1 MTTTAPVPTR
11 DDYRPRV
18 HYTPARN
25 WMNDPNG
32 LVFHRGVYH
41 LFYQH
46 NPSGPDWGNM
56 SWGHATSTDLHTWT
70 EQPVAIPCTGTEA
83 IFSGSV
89 VADPLNTAG
98 FASRER
104 DGAPD
109 AGGEATVPLVAVYTS
124 AYAEGSERP
133 GIQAQS
139 LAYSLDDGATWTKHE
154 GNPVLDRGSA
164 NFRDPKV
171 FRYAGPAGAYWVMVA
186 VEAAERRVLLY
197 ASADLKAWRLLSE
210 VAAADVA
217 GGVADPGE
225 GLWECPDLIE
235 VPVEGKQGRTRW
247 VLVVSVNPH
256 GAAGGSGMKY
266 CVGDFDGKRFR
277 PDADGFRWLDW
288 GRDYYAA
295 VSFSGVTGRAL
306 MLGWMSNWDYADA
319 TPTGAWRS
327 AMSVPREV
335 TLRAV
340 GGGHAL
346 VQAPVLPPGGGLAS
360 VPAGSVVHVPAGRT
374 RLASVPRGEAF
385 RVRLALP
392 AGAPACT
399 LRLGTGEDEAA
410 LLRIDPAAG
419 TLTLDRTA
427 SGMTDFHGLFASA
440 ETAPLPG
447 SDGGVRLDV
456 VVDACSVEV
465 FAQDGLVAVTDLVFP
480 RGAETALELET
491 DAPVVPA
498 ELEVALLG

>member
-11 DDYRPRV
+11 DAYRPRL

-56 SWGHATSTDLHTWT
+56 SWGHATSPDLLTWT
-70 EQPVAIPCTGTEA
+70 EQPVAIPCTETEA
-83 IFSGSV
+83 IFSGSI
-89 VADPLNTAG
+89 VADPANTAG
-98 FASRER
+98 FADRAP
-104 DGAPD
+104 GAP
-109 AGGEATVPLVAVYTS
+109 GEGAVPLVAVYTS
-124 AYAEGSERP
+124 AYAEGTDRP

-139 LAYSLDDGATWTKHE
+139 LAYSLDDGATWTKHA

-171 FRYAGPAGAYWVMVA
+171 FRYAGPAGAYWVMAA
-186 VEAAERRVLLY
+186 VEAEERRVLLY
-197 ASADLKAWRLLSE
+197 ASADLKEWRLLSE
-210 VAAADVA
+210 VAGADVT
-217 GGVADPGE
+217 GGIADPGE

-235 VPVEGKQGRTRW
+235 VPVEGRPGRTRW

-256 GAAGGSGMKY
+256 GVAGGSGMKY
-266 CVGDFDGKRFR
+266 CTGEFDGERFR
-277 PDADGFRWLDW
+277 PDPDGFRWLDW

-295 VSFSGVTGRAL
+295 VSFGGVTGRAL
-306 MLGWMSNWDYADA
+306 MLGWMSNWDYAAA

-335 TLRAV
+335 SLRAV
-340 GGGHAL
+340 GGGYAL
-346 VQAPVLPPGGGLAS
+346 VQAPVLPEPRGAAPLSAGTLA
-360 VPAGSVVHVPAGRT
+360 HVPAGRT
-374 RLASVPRGEAF
+374 RLAAVPRGEAF
-385 RVRLALP
+385 RIRLAVP
-392 AGAPACT
+392 AGSPACT
-399 LRLGTGEDEAA
+399 LRLGTGGDEAA
-410 LLRIDPAAG
+410 LLRVDPAAG

-427 SGMTDFHGLFASA
+427 SGLTDFHGLFASA
-440 ETAPLPG
+440 ETAPRPG
-447 SDGGVRLDV
+447 AEGGVRLDV

-465 FAQDGLVAVTDLVFP
+465 FAQDGLVALTDLVFP
-480 RGAETALELET
+480 RGAETVLEIEA
-491 DAPVVPA
+491 DAPVEPA
-498 ELEVALLG
+498 ELEVTLLG